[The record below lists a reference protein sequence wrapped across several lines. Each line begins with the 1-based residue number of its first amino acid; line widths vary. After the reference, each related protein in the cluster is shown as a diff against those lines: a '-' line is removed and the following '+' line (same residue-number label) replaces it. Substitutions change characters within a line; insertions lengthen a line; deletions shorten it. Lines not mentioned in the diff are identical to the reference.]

1 MKISLKQP
9 TARGFT
15 LMELLVV
22 IAILGIIIA
31 VSLPALRGQNDAGNF
46 SKSVEGI
53 AGILDQARA
62 YATAQNTYVWVAFYP
77 LDPSALP
84 APYTDHG
91 GEQLYVVTYA
101 SNDGTDPVQWGAALS
116 DIPIPYIPT
125 GSPAEIVQLAKVRL
139 FKQIHLVAE
148 TGSYFTSAQIPS
160 LPATQ
165 NEPALPL
172 SQVNFQLP
180 LKSPALT
187 LSDQPLPA
195 DESSKTLVVGFTP
208 LGSAQVGPSP
218 VAYIELD
225 FQPMQAANVL
235 STNNLAALRIS
246 GLGGLPTIYRK

>member
-1 MKISLKQP
+1 MKIGFKRPVNRS
-9 TARGFT
+9 FT
-15 LMELLVV
+15 LTELLVV
-22 IAILGIIIA
+22 IAIMGIVIA
-31 VSLPALRGQNDAGNF
+31 VSLPSLRGQNGAGNF
-46 SKSVEGI
+46 NKSVQEI

-101 SNDGTDPVQWGAALS
+101 STDGTDPVQWGTALT
-116 DIPIPYIPT
+116 DVPIPYVPT
-125 GSPAEIVQLAKVRL
+125 GSSAEIVQLAKTRL
-139 FKQIHLVAE
+139 FKQIHLE
-148 TGSYFTSAQIPS
+148 TANYFTSTQIPAM
-160 LPATQ
+160 PATLGD
-165 NEPALPL
+165 PSPPL

-180 LKSPALT
+180 LKTPALT

-195 DESSKTLVVGFTP
+195 DESNKTLVVVFTP
-208 LGSAQVGPSP
+208 MGSAQVGPSP
-218 VAYIELD
+218 VAYIGLD
-225 FQPMQAANVL
+225 FQPMQAANIK

>member
-101 SNDGTDPVQWGAALS
+101 SNDGTDPVQWGSTLTEV
-116 DIPIPYIPT
+116 PIPYLPN
-125 GSPAEIVQLAKVRL
+125 GSPAEIVQIAKVRV
-139 FKQIHLVAE
+139 FKQIHLE
-148 TGSYFTSAQIPS
+148 TANYFTSAQIPAM
-160 LPATQ
+160 PATLD
-165 NEPALPL
+165 NPSTPL
-172 SQVNFQLP
+172 SQVSFQLP

-187 LSDQPLPA
+187 LSSQPLPG

-208 LGSAQVGPSP
+208 SGSAQAGPSP
-218 VAYIELD
+218 VAYIGLD
-225 FQPMQAANVL
+225 FQPMQAANVKN
-235 STNNLAALRIS
+235 TDNLAALRIS
-246 GLGGLPTIYRK
+246 GLVGLTTIYRK